1 MIDIKN
7 IKSIKV
13 VKSNSPIHITDE
25 MQDIKDEGIKQRNIY
40 PNLTTIYN
48 KW

>member
-13 VKSNSPIHITDE
+13 VKSNSPIADME
-25 MQDIKDEGIKQRNIY
+25 DVKKEGMRRRNIH
-40 PNLTTIYN
+40 PNLTTLYL
-48 KW
+48 KY